1 MTGSPAAKQCMVVPS
16 LKRNAPAAHDTAM
29 AAKPTSTPRGTLR
42 IAARR
47 SAGAGPFLPP
57 RRGPPAGKPSHGA
70 PAASEAAGER
80 SRRISCCTARSRA
93 ADMCPNYS
101 QVRPPS
107 ARKPRRVRYHRPS
120 ALTIPPAMMS
130 RLCLCLWALLPL
142 LACAQDPTALVFG
155 INEGVTYRISAAEV
169 RERYREIADDLA
181 KLLRRP
187 VRIESMDDY
196 VQMGKDLAAVRY
208 DLAYVHPA
216 HYAIRA
222 IDKAHYRLLA
232 VTKGYTD
239 YRASFLVRRDAAFK
253 SLADPAI
260 HQVGMPDAD
269 SITAWIVRATLRDA
283 LGLGTKQLRLRYTR
297 YQDAVP
303 FMVEYGFV
311 EVGATAAASV
321 IKAFIE
327 KGGRVLLQSRPVPIK
342 ELIASPGL
350 PPQDFA
356 RIQQYFL
363 HLDLTEDGQR
373 RLAKLGYSGFASYDE
388 AALIGIGQWLEG
400 TH

>member
-1 MTGSPAAKQCMVVPS
+1 
-16 LKRNAPAAHDTAM
+16 
-29 AAKPTSTPRGTLR
+29 
-42 IAARR
+42 
-47 SAGAGPFLPP
+47 
-57 RRGPPAGKPSHGA
+57 
-70 PAASEAAGER
+70 
-80 SRRISCCTARSRA
+80 
-93 ADMCPNYS
+93 
-101 QVRPPS
+101 
-107 ARKPRRVRYHRPS
+107 
-120 ALTIPPAMMS
+120 MS

-142 LACAQDPTALVFG
+142 LARAQDPTPLVFG

-169 RERYREIADDLA
+169 RERYREIADDLT

-232 VTKGYTD
+232 VTKGYTE

-283 LGLGTKQLRLRYTR
+283 LGPGAKQLRLRYTR

-303 FMVEYGFV
+303 FMVDYGFV

-321 IKAFIE
+321 IKAFTE
-327 KGGRVLLQSRPVPIK
+327 QGGRVLLQSRPVPIK
-342 ELIASPGL
+342 ELIASPSL

-363 HLDLTEDGQR
+363 HLDSTEDGQR
-373 RLAKLGYSGFASYDE
+373 RLAKLGYNGFASYDE
-388 AALIGIGQWLEG
+388 AALIGIGQWLEA